1 MQAIEIYYGSK
12 FYTLKDI
19 PIDKRKRILK
29 TMVIKK
35 LKNASRTYTE
45 LYESLKNPITYLN
58 DLGMDI
64 PESFRVCAK
73 FTLISNLE
81 KELSDL
87 SDLNNKKKLENLVE
101 IKTLAD
107 KFHIKLDQEK
117 PTKLLSNKLTEL
129 LNKLKSEPN
138 VKNSQEL
145 LDFFNLIE
153 KLQISTNITTAQNIF
168 YYFFCSDFENFV
180 QKDYKEK
187 RKLFNNLIEI
197 GKNLNISM
205 EFYKEKI
212 DKITGKV

>member
-1 MQAIEIYYGSK
+1 
-12 FYTLKDI
+12 
-19 PIDKRKRILK
+19 
-29 TMVIKK
+29 
-35 LKNASRTYTE
+35 
-45 LYESLKNPITYLN
+45 
-58 DLGMDI
+58 MDI

-187 RKLFNNLIEI
+187 SKLLNNLIEI

-205 EFYKEKI
+205 EFYKEKV